1 MQGDMDRVGRLFSA
15 AAHRVAV
22 ERDSEEDRRHFL
34 EWERGG
40 HDSEAIRAI
49 SLSGSEEVMIPRRLG
64 PFP

>member
-40 HDSEAIRAI
+40 YDPEAIRAMLRQRI
-49 SLSGSEEVMIPRRLG
+49 RPESEVFRAVLP
-64 PFP
+64 